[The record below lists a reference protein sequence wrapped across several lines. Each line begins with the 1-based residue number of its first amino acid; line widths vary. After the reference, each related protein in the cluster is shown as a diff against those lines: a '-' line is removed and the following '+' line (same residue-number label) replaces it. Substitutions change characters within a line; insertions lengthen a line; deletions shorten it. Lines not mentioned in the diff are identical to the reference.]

1 MTQDDIDNN
10 KCCKYVHYTTALT
23 AGVTC
28 ILQGNSARDTRH
40 WSLTKQNDCIISVLW
55 THIMYLYLFGTAHK
69 LHYRDINGAGAW
81 WLVVYASHFIR
92 RPGTPSWYKQG
103 IIFLWVGHLQAKAK
117 GTKAIASILN

>member
-69 LHYRDINGAGAW
+69 LHYRDINGAGASRSVPNLNETFPKVGSRK
-81 WLVVYASHFIR
+81 LVPTLRKFAENTMTV
-92 RPGTPSWYKQG
+92 
-103 IIFLWVGHLQAKAK
+103 
-117 GTKAIASILN
+117 ILLFTEVDT